1 MLLKYRTKNGI
12 NMKQFKKL
20 TPVWVAVFFMWL
32 KTAAVSFIGF
42 NLHAA
47 SLLEVMLLTFSPL
60 GLLMLLIGGGL
71 FWKKKVK
78 PAGIW
83 LIMLVL
89 TGILYSDLLYYRFY
103 TDFVTVP
110 ILFQFKNV
118 GGLGPSTLELISPW
132 DLLLFIDL
140 LLYFL
145 LIRKKKLT
153 KMTVTGK
160 TAWQYGGACIA
171 LFLMTGVIGLVNAP
185 HLFTESYNRPQLV
198 KNIGLYPYHL
208 YDIGVAASYPLQ
220 KAFADA
226 SDAKASAEY
235 VNGRTAE
242 PSDYFGAAEG
252 MNVVLISM
260 ESTQGFVLNQKVKG
274 EEITPFL
281 NSLSKD
287 SFYFNNLYDQTAQG
301 KTSDSEFMVDN
312 GLYPLS
318 SGSAFVRKF
327 ENTYKSLPHILK
339 NEEGYKA
346 AVLHGNEPTF
356 WNREDMYKSLGY
368 DRFFSKG
375 DYEVTEENSVNYGIK
390 DIPFFQQSIPHLKSL
405 EKPYYTRFIT
415 LTNHFPFLL
424 EEEDRLIPEAETSEM
439 VVNRYVTTVRYQD
452 EAIKTFFQEMKDSG
466 EYDNTVFVLYGDHY
480 GISDKYEHGVLEL
493 LRQEDTLVNRM
504 KLQKIPLIIHIPGQE
519 GKSISTIGGEIDIR
533 ATLLHLLGINPED
546 HYSFSRNLFA
556 RNPDQ
561 PVVFRDGSFIAEEY
575 LYKSGSCLKIDSGE
589 EAAISKCEPYL
600 ETARKELGMSDDV
613 VNGDLLRF
621 LK

>member
-1 MLLKYRTKNGI
+1 MEQYRKLK
-12 NMKQFKKL
+12 
-20 TPVWVAVFFMWL
+20 PVWIAVLLMWL
-32 KTAAVSFIGF
+32 KTTVVSFIGF
-42 NLHAA
+42 NLYAA
-47 SLLEVMLLTFSPL
+47 SPLEVVLIAISPL
-60 GLLMLLIGGGL
+60 GFMMLIMGGGL
-71 FWKKKVK
+71 FWKRKLK

-83 LIMLVL
+83 LMMLLL
-89 TGILYSDLLYYRFY
+89 TGILYADLLYYRFY

-132 DLLLFIDL
+132 DLLLFADL
-140 LLYFL
+140 AVYFL
-145 LIRKKKLT
+145 VIRKNKFT
-153 KMTVTGK
+153 GITVTGK
-160 TAWQYGGACIA
+160 TAGKYAAACLA
-171 LFLMTGVIGLVNAP
+171 LFLMTGLIGLANAP

-198 KNIGLYPYHL
+198 KNIGLYPYHI
-208 YDIGVAASYPLQ
+208 YDIGVAAAYPLQ

-235 VNGRTAE
+235 VSGRTEE
-242 PSDYFGAAEG
+242 PSDYFGTAKG

-281 NSLSKD
+281 NSLAKD

-318 SGSAFVRKF
+318 SGSAFVRKY
-327 ENTYKSLPHILK
+327 ENTYKSLPYILK
-339 NEEGYKA
+339 KKEGYKA

-356 WNREDMYKSLGY
+356 WNREEMYKSLGY

-390 DIPFFQQSIPHLKSL
+390 DIPFFQQSIPLLKRL

-424 EEEDRLIPEAETSEM
+424 EEDDRLIPEADTSEM

-452 EAIKTFFQEMKDSG
+452 EAIKTFFQELKDSG
-466 EYDNTVFVLYGDHY
+466 EYENTMFVLYGDHY
-480 GISDKYEHGVLEL
+480 GISDKYEYGVLEL
-493 LRQEDTLVNRM
+493 LNQEDTLVNRM

-519 GKSISTIGGEIDIR
+519 GKTISTIGGEIDIR
-533 ATLLHLLGINPED
+533 ATILHLLGINPEN

-556 RNPDQ
+556 RNPGQ
-561 PVVFRDGSFIAEEY
+561 PVIFRDGSFIAEDY

-589 EAAISKCEPYL
+589 EEDISRCEPYL

-621 LK
+621 MK